1 VDKVHTV
8 VLLSALM
15 LASVVPSGAGAP
27 TTQTAP
33 AELSVPLPEGIRVA
47 GWSLFVV
54 PKAGKAFYSEMRS
67 PGPKED
73 PGKEMDTTLMLDL
86 KGGKATDLATILPK
100 ELGQGEVENM
110 QVSPD
115 QTQLL
120 VVHRQEAGMTVAV
133 LDLATSAAKIVAQG
147 KIANGCWAGKQ
158 VAISPMKEDETLGK
172 IRLVNPTD
180 AKSTELPVCAIV
192 DQYDAAT
199 QRLVAKA
206 DPDNLDKPIG
216 LGELRGKGKT
226 VLLDLGGKV
235 QKVVP
240 GTGPVALSPS
250 GRFLAAENL
259 ERMPGSRGTSR
270 QTIYDLVKGETR
282 KVVLSGRFLAVLDDG
297 RMIFREPGMAFIG
310 DQPVSDDT
318 IRVADAEGKT
328 AEIVKHTQAA
338 AVVGDTLYYVTSG
351 AKPVLKSMK
360 LP

>member
-15 LASVVPSGAGAP
+15 LGSGVSSGAGAP

-33 AELSVPLPEGIRVA
+33 AELSVPLPEGIRLA
-47 GWSLFVV
+47 GILFVV
-54 PKAGKAFYSEMRS
+54 PKADKAFYIDMRS
-67 PGPKED
+67 PGTEED
-73 PGKEMDTTLMLDL
+73 PRTIKTTTLMLDL

-100 ELGQGEVENM
+100 ELAKGEVADI
-110 QVSPD
+110 QASPD

-120 VVHRQEAGMTVAV
+120 LINHQEAGMTVAV
-133 LDLATSAAKIVAQG
+133 LDLATSAAKTVTQG
-147 KIANGCWAGKQ
+147 RIAYGCWAGKQ
-158 VAISPMKEDETLGK
+158 VAISPIQEDETLGK

-180 AKSTELPVCAIV
+180 GKSTELPVCALV
-192 DQYDAAT
+192 HKYDAVN
-199 QRLVAKA
+199 QRLVTRG

-216 LGELRGKGKT
+216 FEELRGKGKT
-226 VLLDLGGKV
+226 ILLDLGGKV

-240 GTGPVALSPS
+240 ETGPVAFSPS

-270 QTIYDLVKGETR
+270 QTVHDLVKGETR
-282 KVVLSGRFLAVLDDG
+282 KVVLSGRLLAVLDDG
-297 RMIFREPGMAFIG
+297 RVVFQENGMAFIG
-310 DQPVSDDT
+310 GQPVSDNT

-328 AEIVKHTQAA
+328 ARLVSHTKAA

-351 AKPVLKSMK
+351 AKPILKSMK